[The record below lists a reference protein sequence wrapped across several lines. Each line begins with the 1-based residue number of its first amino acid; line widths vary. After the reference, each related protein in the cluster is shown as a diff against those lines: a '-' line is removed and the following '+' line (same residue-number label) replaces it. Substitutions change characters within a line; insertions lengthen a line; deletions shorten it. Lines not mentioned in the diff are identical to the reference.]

1 MTDEDEFPSE
11 SLKNIAGR
19 GRPISQETKL
29 GRMMFRRGL
38 RAYYIAARAGFSSR
52 VMTEYCAGRRP
63 MNQEHLLALCRVL
76 ECEPYEILDDVEEGD
91 DYMEP
96 LHDAEQTLPSHQTKT
111 VKDLQREHRMN
122 LPRRIN

>member
-1 MTDEDEFPSE
+1 MTDEEEFPAE

-52 VMTEYCAGRRP
+52 IMTEYCAGRRTIE
-63 MNQEHLLALCRVL
+63 QTHLLALCRVL
-76 ECEPYEILDDVEEGD
+76 EVEPHEISEDIDEDYVEE
-91 DYMEP
+91 
-96 LHDAEQTLPSHQTKT
+96 LQDAEHTLPSHTTKT
-111 VKDLQREHRMN
+111 VKDLQREHRAN
-122 LPRRIN
+122 LPQRIN